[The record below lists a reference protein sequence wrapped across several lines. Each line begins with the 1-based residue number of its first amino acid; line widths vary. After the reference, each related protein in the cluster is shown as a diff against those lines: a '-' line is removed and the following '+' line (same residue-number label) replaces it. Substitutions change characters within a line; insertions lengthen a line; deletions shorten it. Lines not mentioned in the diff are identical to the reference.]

1 MGRLSPRLNQK
12 LNPVT
17 TMVFTIMDLI
27 NRSTGDMSMTSMDN
41 TEETTTMDSMDSI
54 DTIDSMD
61 SIDIVMDSMDLMDSV
76 VMETI
81 ITSTTPA
88 MNTNSIEAQKHLK
101 DFSTNSTFYYVYDKY
116 TCDFMKQ

>member
-41 TEETTTMDSMDSI
+41 TEETTTMDS
-54 DTIDSMD
+54 
-61 SIDIVMDSMDLMDSV
+61 MDSMDLMDSV